1 MEQQRDNPF
10 NIDSSQKV
18 YKEAEEMKEETSTTE
33 ALMKEQLL
41 VNYVRSQKIERKDLA
56 EDTLLSVSEPAGF
69 SEQKETKQKA
79 EEDYPH
85 DTKEVSISEVPPID
99 TALLRAADH

>member
-1 MEQQRDNPF
+1 
-10 NIDSSQKV
+10 
-18 YKEAEEMKEETSTTE
+18 MKEETSTTE

-69 SEQKETKQKA
+69 SEQKETK
-79 EEDYPH
+79 
-85 DTKEVSISEVPPID
+85 
-99 TALLRAADH
+99 